1 MTGPNMGAPIVN
13 GSEVDP
19 HTAGDND
26 SDSSSDS
33 IDSMTSEE
41 IQDTFIERHGRHFHS
56 QGNGAI
62 GPYPFPVDEQE
73 KTVSLTSATSVQK
86 FTTPSAIAVAHGRC
100 SRSNQS
106 HPTR

>member
-19 HTAGDND
+19 HTAREND
-26 SDSSSDS
+26 SDSSTDS

-41 IQDTFIERHGRHFHS
+41 IQNTFIERHGRHFHS

-73 KTVSLTSATSVQK
+73 KAVSLSSATCVLR
-86 FTTPSAIAVAHGRC
+86 FTTPPAIAGSA
-100 SRSNQS
+100 
-106 HPTR
+106 